1 MDLVDSSQRRS
12 IYASRVRELHSKA
25 RELGV
30 SQPPRCCGTSI
41 WDETLYRAWSKIVHS
56 LVPNVGQL
64 ERDLTSFAK
73 GSGATEAVVFER
85 KTFLVIARSGEE
97 QAEGKSSAA
106 GEAVA
111 SSSTEAATT
120 TTTPAASSK
129 PASPRRRN
137 TVGKAGASSATAA
150 ALPAAE
156 EDAAMMEGYPP
167 SEAERKS
174 ILSSG
179 QLHPERFEK
188 ISELVKNLR
197 GSCSRLQGASF
208 QSLEVRGQ
216 TFAAYLDVLTADT
229 YVLVIVADPGC
240 GEYQA

>member
-1 MDLVDSSQRRS
+1 
-12 IYASRVRELHSKA
+12 
-25 RELGV
+25 
-30 SQPPRCCGTSI
+30 
-41 WDETLYRAWSKIVHS
+41 
-56 LVPNVGQL
+56 
-64 ERDLTSFAK
+64 
-73 GSGATEAVVFER
+73 
-85 KTFLVIARSGEE
+85 
-97 QAEGKSSAA
+97 
-106 GEAVA
+106 
-111 SSSTEAATT
+111 
-120 TTTPAASSK
+120 
-129 PASPRRRN
+129 
-137 TVGKAGASSATAA
+137 
-150 ALPAAE
+150 
-156 EDAAMMEGYPP
+156 MEGYPP

-240 GEYQA
+240 GEYEREGETV